1 MRRLTLP
8 ALLAASCAVV
18 PMAHAQTREVLP
30 TNAVPSHYDLAFHPD
45 LAAHRFTATN
55 TVTLEVTSATP
66 DITLNAKGLIIE
78 AASLENG
85 AQGTTTLDPKLERAT
100 IHFAAPVAPGRH
112 VLTIAYHG
120 AIGTET
126 LGLFGMDY
134 EGPGGGKATIMAT
147 NLEPASARQVFP
159 GWDEPAIKA
168 TYTVSVDAPK
178 AMVAVSNMPVASSVA
193 ISSTANRVTFA
204 QSPKM
209 SSYLF
214 FLGLGD
220 WERLHKT
227 VDGVDV
233 GVMVKR
239 GDAAKGAY
247 ALDQAAALLH
257 WYNGY
262 FGTPYPLPKLDL
274 IAAPGAIQ
282 GGSMENWGAIFY
294 SQEHL
299 LFDPAKSTEGD
310 RQLVFE
316 VVAHEMAHQW
326 FGDLVTMAWWDN
338 LWLNE
343 GFARWMQTRAA
354 DALHPQWQ
362 TGLRAQTIFESG
374 READALP
381 SSHPIIQPIL
391 TANQASQAFDEIT
404 YDKGAAVITMLI
416 ADIGEDHFRNGLQ
429 RYMKAH
435 AYGNTVDADLWSIMQ
450 QEAGKPILAI
460 EHDFTTQ
467 AGVPL
472 IRVSATAKGLDLAED
487 RFLSSGPTQGP
498 AQRWQIPLTVR
509 PLAGKGMP
517 FSLDGAGYVAVRAPA
532 LVNAGQTAY
541 ARVLYPQPVFEA
553 MMPGLA
559 AMAPV
564 DQVGLLQDAAALG
577 NSGYAPASNILE
589 VATHIPASADPL
601 VWERVTSALVELD
614 DDYDPSPRR
623 DALRARAIALL
634 KPVLA
639 RLGKA
644 PRANDGPDDAILRA
658 QLIRAL
664 GRLGDAATVEEA
676 RALHASGKGTAA
688 ERNAALAIVGLKATP
703 ADFDALLAKARATA
717 DPLEK
722 LRFYRALASAEDAAL
737 APRIADIVLGKEV
750 PAGTSPAL
758 IATFARAHP
767 DLAWKLVVPR
777 LGEPAAGMNPQM
789 QWEEAMVVAGQSA
802 DLARIADYRAYLA
815 AKVPADAQKAMMG
828 AIGSIEL
835 NHKVATQALPDID
848 RWLATHPS

>member
-1 MRRLTLP
+1 MRRLTMLALLAGSCALP
-8 ALLAASCAVV
+8 AL
-18 PMAHAQTREVLP
+18 AHAQTREVLP
-30 TNAVPSHYDLAFHPD
+30 KTVTPSHYDLAFHPD

-55 TVTLEVTSATP
+55 TVTLAVASATQN
-66 DITLNAKGLIIE
+66 IVLNAKGLTID
-78 AASLENG
+78 AATLDG
-85 AQGTTTLDPKLERAT
+85 GTQGSTTLNPALERAT
-100 IHFAAPVAPGRH
+100 IHFASPVTPGRH

-120 AIGTET
+120 AIGGET

-134 EGPGGGKATIMAT
+134 EVPGGKATIMAT

-178 AMVAVSNMPVASSVA
+178 GLVAVSNMPVASSVA
-193 ISSTANRVTFA
+193 LSPTLSRVTFA

-220 WERLHKT
+220 WERLHKS

-299 LFDPAKSTEGD
+299 LFDPAKSTESD

-354 DALHPQWQ
+354 DALHPEWQ
-362 TGLRAQTIFESG
+362 TGLRAQTIFEGG
-374 READALP
+374 REVDALP
-381 SSHPIIQPIL
+381 ASHPIIQPIL
-391 TANQASQAFDEIT
+391 TANQASQAFDGIT

-416 ADIGEDHFRNGLQ
+416 ADIGDDHFRNGLQ

-472 IRVSATAKGLDLAED
+472 IRVSTTPKGLHLSED
-487 RFLSSGPTQGP
+487 IFRSNGPGEGTAGQH
-498 AQRWQIPLTVR
+498 WQVPLTVR
-509 PLAGKGMP
+509 PLGGKGLP
-517 FSLDGAGYVAVRAPA
+517 FSLDGAGDVTVQTPA

-541 ARVLYPQPVFEA
+541 ARVLYPQPLFEA

-564 DQVGLLQDAAALG
+564 DQVGLLQDAVALG
-577 NSGYAPASNILE
+577 NSGYAPASNVLE

-601 VWERVTSALVELD
+601 VWERVTSALVEID

-623 DALRARAIALL
+623 NALRARAVALL

-639 RLGKA
+639 RLGTA
-644 PRANDGPDDAILRA
+644 PRAGDGPDDAILRA

-664 GRLGDAATVEEA
+664 GRMGDTATVAEE
-676 RALHASGKGTAA
+676 RALYASGKGTAA
-688 ERNAALAIVGLKATP
+688 ERNAALAIVGAKATP
-703 ADFDALLAKARATA
+703 ADFDGLLAKARATS

-722 LRFYRALASAEDAAL
+722 LRYYRALASAEDGAL
-737 APRIADIVLGKEV
+737 AQRVADIVLGSEI

-758 IATFARAHP
+758 IAVFARAHP

-777 LGEPAAGMNPQM
+777 LDEPAAGMNRQM

-802 DLARIADYRAYLA
+802 DPARIADYRAYLA
-815 AKVPADAQKAMMG
+815 AQVPADAQKAMMG

-835 NHKVATQALPDID
+835 NHRVATQALPDID
-848 RWLATHPS
+848 RWLAAHPS